1 MLLNI
6 FIVSSFIFH
15 LSSFMYN
22 LFINIIELNL
32 KDNIFINYMNA
43 EDNIESLIKKLQN
56 CIEIHQDN
64 YEDLERGVWIKYITS
79 ENKYR
84 SGGILILN
92 KYPEYLVLKNPYSNK
107 TWCVN
112 LIKNTIFVSNKNS
125 NIQEMI
131 EKNNLYKLYKQ
142 GYIKILDEPDEEFLK
157 QNTILDI
164 DI

>member
-64 YEDLERGVWIKYITS
+64 
-79 ENKYR
+79 
-84 SGGILILN
+84 
-92 KYPEYLVLKNPYSNK
+92 
-107 TWCVN
+107 
-112 LIKNTIFVSNKNS
+112 
-125 NIQEMI
+125 
-131 EKNNLYKLYKQ
+131 
-142 GYIKILDEPDEEFLK
+142 
-157 QNTILDI
+157 
-164 DI
+164 